1 MQHEV
6 AMIRGNDGPVSMKC
20 DDWKSFAQEIWG
32 IEIDAWNP
40 APGRYNLPDGVEYD
54 TLNEALIEMSQSERY
69 EVLQS
74 LSLYQVLHGRLHQSF
89 LRSLTGGLQAGK
101 ISQRVLVQTLK
112 KFETTSKAMVQLV
125 AASEQALSNI
135 PTSPTL
141 KYH

>member
-74 LSLYQVLHGRLHQSF
+74 LSLYQ
-89 LRSLTGGLQAGK
+89 AGK